1 MPALEALGWDPARA
15 AEFEPLAARGLVPG
29 RISLEHNH
37 IYRVL
42 TGPAGEEVLA
52 EASGRIKHR
61 AGARRDMPAVGDW
74 VALEPD
80 AAGGRARISSILERR
95 TWFSRKAAGREAE
108 EQVIAAN
115 VDVALLVFG
124 LDKPVNARA
133 IERYLAVASRS
144 RAQSVVLLNK
154 ADVIDGVADAVHE
167 AEAVAGTAPVH
178 AVSARQPDGLEPL
191 LGYLVP
197 GRTVVFLGPS
207 GVGKST
213 LVNAL
218 VGEELLPTGEVREWD
233 QRGRHTSV
241 HRQLVVR
248 PAGGLIVDT
257 PGMRELQ
264 AWDSEEELAES
275 FADIEA
281 LAALCRFRNCGHD
294 REPDCAVKKAVD
306 EGGLTAER
314 YANYLKLRREQ
325 AELARLRVE
334 QERRG

>member
-1 MPALEALGWDPARA
+1 MPSLASLGWDEARA
-15 AEFEPLAARGLVPG
+15 TEFEPFAGQGLRPG

-42 TGPAGEEVLA
+42 TAEGEVLA
-52 EASGRIKHR
+52 EAAGRLRHR
-61 AGARRDMPAVGDW
+61 AGGRRELPAVGDW

-80 AAGGRARISSILERR
+80 AGGRSRISSILERR
-95 TWFSRKAAGREAE
+95 TWFSRKAAGREAV

-124 LDKPVNARA
+124 LDKPVNPRA

-144 RAQSVVLLNK
+144 RAQSVIVLNK
-154 ADVIDGVADAVHE
+154 CDLSEAVSDAVDE
-167 AEAVAGTAPVH
+167 AAAVAGFTPVH
-178 AVSARQPDGLEPL
+178 AVSARLSGGLDPL
-191 LGYLVP
+191 HPYFAS
-197 GRTVVFLGPS
+197 GRTVAFLGPS

-213 LVNAL
+213 VVNAL
-218 VGEELLPTGEVREWD
+218 LGEDVLPTGEVREWD

-241 HRQLVVR
+241 HRQLVMR

-264 AWDSEEELAES
+264 LWDSEQELAET

-281 LAALCRFRNCGHD
+281 LAAGCRFRDCSHD
-294 REPDCAVKKAVD
+294 REPGCVVKRAVEA
-306 EGGLTAER
+306 GGIPADR
-314 YANYLKLRREQ
+314 YANYLRLRREQ
-325 AELARLRVE
+325 AELERLRIDK
-334 QERRG
+334 ERKRSRE

>member
-1 MPALEALGWDPARA
+1 MPALESLGWDEART
-15 AEFEPLAARGLVPG
+15 AEFGPLSAQGLVPG

-42 TGPAGEEVLA
+42 TAEGEVLA
-52 EASGRIKHR
+52 EATGRIRHQ
-61 AGARRDMPAVGDW
+61 ANERREMPAVGDW
-74 VALEPD
+74 VGLQPD
-80 AAGGRARISSILERR
+80 ASGGRARISKILDRR
-95 TWFSRKAAGREAE
+95 TWFSRKAAGREAV

-124 LDKPVNARA
+124 LDKPVNPRA

-144 RAQSVVLLNK
+144 RAQSVLVLNK
-154 ADVIDGVADAVHE
+154 CDLSDAVSDAVDE
-167 AEAVAGTAPVH
+167 ATAVAGLTPVH
-178 AVSARQPDGLEPL
+178 PVSARLPNGLDPL
-191 LGYLVP
+191 HPYLAF
-197 GRTVVFLGPS
+197 GRTVAFLGPS

-213 LVNAL
+213 VVNAL
-218 VGEELLPTGEVREWD
+218 LGEELLPTGEVRDWD

-264 AWDSEEELAES
+264 LWDSEEELAET

-281 LAALCRFRNCGHD
+281 LAAGCRFRDCSHD
-294 REPDCAVKKAVD
+294 REPGCVVKAAVLKGEIGAD
-306 EGGLTAER
+306 R
-314 YANYLKLRREQ
+314 YANYLKLRHEQ
-325 AELARLRVE
+325 AELERLRIE
-334 QERRG
+334 KERKR